1 MFPPHENTLDL
12 IRDLMII
19 NTYTQVITIQRAC
32 KSINKREKELYAVLR
47 TAGYERFKDNPLCK
61 AFIKPKDVRTIC
73 MIFDLLID
81 WLID

>member
-1 MFPPHENTLDL
+1 
-12 IRDLMII
+12 
-19 NTYTQVITIQRAC
+19 
-32 KSINKREKELYAVLR
+32 VLR